1 MPANRSFPGKK
12 AKQIAGQKERWD
24 HSILSRILVNFSTTL
39 LEQINHEKKGKKSS
53 RLHRFHWPLARCH
66 VLGVPTSKTTQPF
79 APAAHHLASV
89 KAIILHITYTALVRI
104 RTPIACHLPFTRHFF
119 FWYERKETL
128 QSTRKKKKITHTH
141 TLLIPP
147 WIPQLR
153 KRCHPTVKNR

>member
-89 KAIILHITYTALVRI
+89 KAIILHIAYTALVRI
-104 RTPIACHLPFTRHFF
+104 CTPIACIYHSHITFF

-128 QSTRKKKKITHTH
+128 QSTRKKKNYTHTH

>member
-53 RLHRFHWPLARCH
+53 RLHRFHWPPSAMSRSRCTDIEDH
-66 VLGVPTSKTTQPF
+66 STICAGRSPSSLRKSNNPTHSIHRACPYMY
-79 APAAHHLASV
+79 
-89 KAIILHITYTALVRI
+89 TYRL
-104 RTPIACHLPFTRHFF
+104 HLPFTHHFF

-128 QSTRKKKKITHTH
+128 QSTRKKKKKLHTHTH
-141 TLLIPP
+141 T
-147 WIPQLR
+147 
-153 KRCHPTVKNR
+153 HTTDSTVDSPATKTLPSHS